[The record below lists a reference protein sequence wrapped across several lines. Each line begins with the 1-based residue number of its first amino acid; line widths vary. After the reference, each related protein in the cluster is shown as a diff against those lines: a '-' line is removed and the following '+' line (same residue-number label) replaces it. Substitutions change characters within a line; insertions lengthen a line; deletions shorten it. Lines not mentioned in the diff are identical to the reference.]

1 MERRVQMTDVG
12 ALSLVPPLFA
22 ILLAI
27 LTRKAVL
34 SLFLGVWM
42 GGIIATGGLGIGQTF
57 TWIAAAIGDST
68 FHAQVMIFLLLL
80 GAAIAM
86 IWRLGGSHAVRNWT
100 VSHLD
105 TQRKVGVVAWVL
117 GIVMFFD
124 DYANTAIVGSSVK
137 DASDRLRVSREKL
150 SYIVDSTAAPVSTL
164 GISSWVAYQLSMIES
179 GYEATDLPAAAVPDA
194 FAVFL
199 QSIPF
204 NMYAILAIAMVGIVV
219 VSRRD
224 YGEMLGAEH
233 RAVTSG
239 LVNREGARPM
249 QDVAAELGEPNVTNP
264 RLRTFFL
271 PIGVLILVTIGSA
284 LWSGYEPGAT
294 LQELFTGGDYAMA
307 LIFGSFGMVAST
319 YLLAWL
325 DDQLSL
331 SESVDATIDGF
342 SLMLTAVTILVLA
355 WAIGNV
361 ANDLGTGTYVAGLA
375 TQTLSPAILPV
386 IVLFVTGFVAFAM
399 GSAWAAMS
407 IMTPIVIP
415 VAWELAGTHTMV
427 AVVVGMVFSGSIF
440 GDHTSPISDTTVLS
454 ATFTGADLIDHVRT
468 QLYYAITVALVAA
481 GLILV
486 WGLTRLS
493 PVLLLGVGVLVLIGL
508 VYGLSAVDAN
518 RRSIEPVQTP
528 PDTPDHGAED

>member
-1 MERRVQMTDVG
+1 MADFG

-42 GGIIATGGLGIGQTF
+42 GGVIATGGLGVGQTF
-57 TWIAAAIGDST
+57 TWIAEAIGDST
-68 FHAQVMIFLLLL
+68 FHAKVMIFLLLL
-80 GAAIAM
+80 GSAIAM
-86 IWRLGGSHAVRNWT
+86 IWRLGGSHAVRDWT
-100 VSHLD
+100 IKHLD
-105 TQRKVGVVAWVL
+105 TQRKVGVVAWLL

-137 DASDRLRVSREKL
+137 DVSDRLQISREKL

-179 GYEATDLPAAAVPDA
+179 GYEATDLAAAAIPDA
-194 FAVFL
+194 FGVFL
-199 QSIPF
+199 QSIPY
-204 NMYAILAIAMVGIVV
+204 NMYAILAIVMVGIVV
-219 VSRRD
+219 LSGRD

-233 RAVTSG
+233 RAATSG
-239 LVNREGARPM
+239 LVNREDARPM
-249 QDVAAELGEPNVTNP
+249 QDVASELGEPNVDNP
-264 RLRTFFL
+264 RLRSFFL

-294 LQELFTGGDYAMA
+294 LQQMFTGGDYAMA
-307 LIFGSFGMVAST
+307 LIFGSFAMVVST
-319 YLLAWL
+319 YFLGWF
-325 DDQLSL
+325 DGHLSL
-331 SESVDATIDGF
+331 GESVDATIDGF

-355 WAIGNV
+355 WSIGNV
-361 ANDLGTGTYVAGLA
+361 ANALGTGEYVAAWA
-375 TQTLSPAILPV
+375 TQTLSPAVLPV

-427 AVVVGMVFSGSIF
+427 AVVVGMVFSGAIF

-468 QLYYAITVALVAA
+468 QLYYAVTVAFVAA
-481 GLILV
+481 GLMIV
-486 WGLTRLS
+486 WGFTRLS

-508 VYGLSAVDAN
+508 VYGLSAIDAN
-518 RRSIEPVQTP
+518 RRSIDPAPTP
-528 PDTPDHGAED
+528 PDSAVDSMDD